1 LSARR
6 ESRAENASA
15 HRGDVWLIDFGDP
28 VGREQSGRRPAVVV
42 SADPLNESRAG
53 VVIVVPCTTTR
64 RGLPSHI
71 EIEPGRSGLD
81 DVSYAK
87 CEDVKSVSEQR
98 LVTRLGSVVDETLF
112 AIARALRFLLD
123 L

>member
-1 LSARR
+1 M
-6 ESRAENASA
+6 SA
-15 HRGDVWLIDFGDP
+15 HRGEVWLIDFGDP

-42 SADPLNESRAG
+42 SADPLYKSRAG
-53 VVIVVPCTTTR
+53 VLIVIPCTTTR

-98 LVTRLGSVVDETLF
+98 LVRRLGAVLDETLF